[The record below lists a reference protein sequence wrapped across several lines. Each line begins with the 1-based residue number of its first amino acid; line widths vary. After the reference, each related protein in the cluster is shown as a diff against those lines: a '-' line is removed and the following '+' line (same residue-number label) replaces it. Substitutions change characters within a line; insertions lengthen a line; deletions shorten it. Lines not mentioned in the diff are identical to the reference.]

1 MKQKTLFLT
10 IFSLLCVINCNRDS
24 DVLASF
30 KSGTVTREELRAYYK
45 LRGIEPDPNTAS
57 IATQAKIVEE
67 IGIQKIAEAN
77 NQNTNIVTKEE
88 YNKIMNFVEPQVVFN
103 DYRKKFSEKLIT
115 SGMLEFAFGRI
126 LFVKADPDKPQV
138 SEERAKTLFQEIQ
151 KLKSDRE
158 ISEFIAK
165 NTDEIQRKAIGG
177 RLEPHCI
184 NCGNDPFTSI
194 LKEAAQTKGNFILKQ
209 PSDPDPSSVSKQT
222 AKDYYI
228 IKVERIEKIYPKKID
243 KFFQNELDKL
253 KNFALKYVSK
263 EGITEEEKNSA
274 KFYSDLVVNER
285 ANQTAEHY
293 GNRFLREAWKNEMDS
308 LKAKS
313 GLKIVDLT
321 PQFIKDLKSETI
333 LFEDQKG
340 SKFSFKDL
348 ITEFNKIAPI
358 LQKRKGSLE
367 EEKNDQ
373 LSFYAQIYLPIRIS
387 SESKEIQS
395 LKDTKEFKKTLPLL
409 GRSVLFMLIRN
420 RSIDSE
426 VNITEKEIRDTYEA
440 GKLYAYSKPS
450 SANPNERI
458 PEDFGK
464 VRARIKQELVEG
476 KKQSI
481 FQDYLSKLKSE
492 NEFKISSESLKAGQI

>member
-1 MKQKTLFLT
+1 
-10 IFSLLCVINCNRDS
+10 
-24 DVLASF
+24 
-30 KSGTVTREELRAYYK
+30 
-45 LRGIEPDPNTAS
+45 
-57 IATQAKIVEE
+57 
-67 IGIQKIAEAN
+67 
-77 NQNTNIVTKEE
+77 
-88 YNKIMNFVEPQVVFN
+88 
-103 DYRKKFSEKLIT
+103 
-115 SGMLEFAFGRI
+115 
-126 LFVKADPDKPQV
+126 
-138 SEERAKTLFQEIQ
+138 
-151 KLKSDRE
+151 
-158 ISEFIAK
+158 
-165 NTDEIQRKAIGG
+165 
-177 RLEPHCI
+177 
-184 NCGNDPFTSI
+184 
-194 LKEAAQTKGNFILKQ
+194 
-209 PSDPDPSSVSKQT
+209 PSDPDPSIPKQT

-253 KNFALKYVSK
+253 KTLALKYVSK

-274 KFYSDLVVNER
+274 KFYSELAVNER

-321 PQFIKDLKSETI
+321 PKFIKDLTSETI

-348 ITEFNKIAPI
+348 IAEFNKIAPI
-358 LQKRKGSLE
+358 LQKRKGSPE
-367 EEKNDQ
+367 EDKNDQ

-450 SANPNERI
+450 STNPNERI

-464 VRARIKQELVEG
+464 VRERIKQELVES

-481 FQDYLSKLKSE
+481 FQDYISKLKSE